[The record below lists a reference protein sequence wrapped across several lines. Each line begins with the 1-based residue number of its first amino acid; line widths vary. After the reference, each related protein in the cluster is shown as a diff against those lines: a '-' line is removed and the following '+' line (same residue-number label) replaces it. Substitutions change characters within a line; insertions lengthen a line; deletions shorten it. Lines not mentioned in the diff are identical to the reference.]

1 MTPTPSTAEHGA
13 ALTAWSPPLDSE
25 WLAPANCKTIMRAWA
40 TTAHMP
46 PSMSTHPLFECHAAN
61 ESRCPR
67 SFPTLAQTLSP
78 AQQPSIRNTF
88 TVWVKG
94 TGTVASFY
102 SYYNGTTNL
111 SSNWGP
117 AFTLTG
123 AWQQWT
129 GTYTPPA
136 ATTSFQ
142 LVFSNTVAAAVWYAD
157 DVSITTGGGGSSPV
171 AITAP
176 AGWIQQAD
184 QTATGV
190 RTTTFT
196 KVAGGAEP
204 ASYAFTMSA
213 ATKSAAALSAFVGVD
228 NTTPVDVAASQV
240 NVSGLSHVAPSVT
253 TTGANRLVVAV
264 NGLATSTSLT
274 PQSGSTELVDSAAT
288 AGAPTVTVET
298 SSSPAASAGATGTRT
313 SASLLAAVSATSTIT
328 LRPVT
333 TGGGVMVS
341 NTVTRSQTGRMLTST
356 VDTLVD
362 GFEYDT
368 AGRLCR
374 ANLSSKTNV
383 YRYGGTACQLVTTGI
398 GANANRTQTDETIGG
413 TTTSVT
419 YGYDT
424 ADKLTSVSGQTAP
437 SYNVRGQTLTVAG
450 QTLTW
455 DGADRNVTVAEGAT
469 TVSYAR
475 DATDRIVAR
484 TSGATVTRY
493 GFTGGG
499 DTPDIVMNGTGTVI
513 EQMYPLPGGVTLTK
527 RGAVQ
532 VWSYPNIHGDVAA
545 VANATGVKQGA
556 TFLYDPFGQ
565 PITTAGAVSPD
576 LVPDNAD
583 QEFDFGSLGQHQR
596 GYEHSANIT
605 ITQMGARP
613 YLQGSGRFLSIDPV
627 EGGTSNDYT
636 YVDDPVNTFDL
647 TGTVCWSCWG
657 RKAIN
662 NTINLPFTLGAKIAA
677 KSAGAK
683 CENHKGMNVCY
694 GASGWVKFLMPKSG
708 ITLGGTIIFTKKK
721 ADVSA
726 TFLAHEVSH
735 GSQWATFGLAGGPF
749 GYGVAYGA
757 SALAGSLLKTCSP
770 MERWANY
777 GRRHGC

>member
-1 MTPTPSTAEHGA
+1 VALYSPLLPVPALVRLATA
-13 ALTAWSPPLDSE
+13 T
-25 WLAPANCKTIMRAWA
+25 
-40 TTAHMP
+40 
-46 PSMSTHPLFECHAAN
+46 
-61 ESRCPR
+61 
-67 SFPTLAQTLSP
+67 
-78 AQQPSIRNTF
+78 
-88 TVWVKG
+88 
-94 TGTVASFY
+94 
-102 SYYNGTTNL
+102 
-111 SSNWGP
+111 
-117 AFTLTG
+117 
-123 AWQQWT
+123 
-129 GTYTPPA
+129 
-136 ATTSFQ
+136 
-142 LVFSNTVAAAVWYAD
+142 WYAD
-157 DVSITTGGGGSSPV
+157 DVASTTGGGGASSV

-176 AGWIQQAD
+176 AGWTQQAD

-204 ASYAFTMSA
+204 ASYAFTLSA
-213 ATKSAAALSAFVGVD
+213 ATKAAAALSAFVGVD
-228 NTTPVDVAASQV
+228 NTSPVDVAARQV
-240 NVSGLSHVAPSVT
+240 NVSTLSHVAPSVT
-253 TTGANRLVVAV
+253 TTGGNRLVVVA
-264 NGLATSTSLT
+264 NGLATNTSLT
-274 PQSGSTELVDSAAT
+274 APSGSTELVDSAA
-288 AGAPTVTVET
+288 AVGAPTVTVET
-298 SSSPAASAGATGTRT
+298 SSSAAATAGATGTRT
-313 SASLLAAVSATSTIT
+313 SASLVAAVSATSTVT

-333 TGGGVMVS
+333 TGGGALVS

-374 ANLSSKTNV
+374 ANLSSKTNT
-383 YRYGGTACQLVTTGI
+383 YRYGGTACQLVTTGT
-398 GANANRTQTDETIGG
+398 GANANRTQTDETVGG

-424 ADKLTSVSGQTAP
+424 ADKLTTVSGQTAP

-455 DGADRNVTVAEGAT
+455 DGADRNVTVAEGTT
-469 TVSYAR
+469 TVTYTR

-499 DTPDIVMNGTGTVI
+499 DTPDVVMNGTGTVI

-636 YVDDPVNTFDL
+636 YVDDPNNSLDIDGRYCVTGVARTVVEWRTDKNGARPHKKNICRSLSRGSGRVVRSTTYHAVQWAVATGVVAIPVACAAGVWVFGIGCVVGAGFGVAGAAGSGAIGGITGAVKGA
-647 TGTVCWSCWG
+647 TGTKCPW
-657 RKAIN
+657 
-662 NTINLPFTLGAKIAA
+662 LPI
-677 KSAGAK
+677 
-683 CENHKGMNVCY
+683 
-694 GASGWVKFLMPKSG
+694 
-708 ITLGGTIIFTKKK
+708 
-721 ADVSA
+721 
-726 TFLAHEVSH
+726 
-735 GSQWATFGLAGGPF
+735 
-749 GYGVAYGA
+749 
-757 SALAGSLLKTCSP
+757 GSLKELIGQASRCK
-770 MERWANY
+770 
-777 GRRHGC
+777 

>member
-1 MTPTPSTAEHGA
+1 LPGRPNTSGPTLTSTATQFNTGTKSLQVTGGGGFSDIQKYPA
-13 ALTAWSPPLDSE
+13 FTAGVP
-25 WLAPANCKTIMRAWA
+25 
-40 TTAHMP
+40 
-46 PSMSTHPLFECHAAN
+46 
-61 ESRCPR
+61 
-67 SFPTLAQTLSP
+67 
-78 AQQPSIRNTF
+78 NTF

-94 TGTVASFY
+94 TGTVEPFY

-117 AFTLTG
+117 AFALTG

-157 DVSITTGGGGSSPV
+157 DVVIPTGGGGSSPV
-171 AITAP
+171 TISAP
-176 AGWIQQAD
+176 AGWTQQAD
-184 QTATGV
+184 QVAAGV

-196 KVAGGAEP
+196 KVAGAAEP
-204 ASYAFTMSA
+204 VSYAFTLSA
-213 ATKSAAALSAFVGVD
+213 ATKSAVALSAFAGVD

-240 NVSGLSHVAPSVT
+240 NMSTLSHVAPSVT

-264 NGLATSTSLT
+264 NGLATDTSLT
-274 PQSGSTELVDSAAT
+274 ASS
-288 AGAPTVTVET
+288 VTVET
-298 SSSPAASAGATGTRT
+298 SSSPVAAAGVTGLRT
-313 SASLLAAVSATSTIT
+313 SASLVVAVSAASTIT
-328 LRPVT
+328 LRPVV
-333 TGGGVMVS
+333 TGGGALAS
-341 NTVTRSQTGRMLTST
+341 NSVTRSQSGRMLTST

-374 ANLSSKTNV
+374 ANLSSKTNT
-383 YRYGGTACQLVTTGI
+383 YRYGGTACQLVTTGT

-424 ADKLTSVSGQTAP
+424 ADKLTTVSGQTAP

-469 TVSYAR
+469 TVTYVR

-499 DTPDIVMNGTGTVI
+499 DTPDVVMTGTGTVI

-527 RGAVQ
+527 RCATQ

-545 VANATGVKQGA
+545 AANATGVKQGA

-565 PITTAGAVSPD
+565 PLTTAGAVSPD

-596 GYEHSANIT
+596 GYEHSANLT

-613 YLQGSGRFLSIDPV
+613 YLQGTGRFLSIDPV

-636 YVDDPVNTFDL
+636 YVDDPINQFDLAGTCWFCPDPFGWARKLKPLKRIGSAFGTALRPLERGLRWVGRRLSGSVAGCAAICLGFTLNRGHLTFDWGGGFA
-647 TGTVCWSCWG
+647 TGVTGSPG
-657 RKAIN
+657 
-662 NTINLPFTLGAKIAA
+662 FTARPPSATTGKCIDNASHNVGLGPVTL
-677 KSAGAK
+677 SGGGGNAGASLPK
-683 CENHKGMNVCY
+683 P
-694 GASGWVKFLMPKSG
+694 SGGFM
-708 ITLGGTIIFTKKK
+708 
-721 ADVSA
+721 
-726 TFLAHEVSH
+726 
-735 GSQWATFGLAGGPF
+735 F
-749 GYGVAYGA
+749 GYYVM
-757 SALAGSLLKTCSP
+757 CSKKIF
-770 MERWANY
+770 
-777 GRRHGC
+777 